1 MKKTYFI
8 IVGIIII
15 HISLFAQQNS
25 NTWYIGGQANF
36 YGNTNDILDTLYS
49 STTQSQTSMIIPN
62 VGYFIAENL
71 SVGINIKYGIA
82 HAVQTQN
89 YTLTN
94 SNKINTY
101 TCHTTSYG
109 GGLFIRKQIEL
120 HEKFYLFVQGELNY
134 MYQFQKNTKEST
146 DTKVVYPTSDP
157 AYQELTTHIVN
168 ITLFPG
174 FVYKVSPK
182 LGIQSSI
189 GNIFFNNSIIENQS
203 LLYDNHNKT
212 SNYGISLNMDSFYL
226 GLAYYF

>member
-1 MKKTYFI
+1 
-8 IVGIIII
+8 
-15 HISLFAQQNS
+15 
-25 NTWYIGGQANF
+25 
-36 YGNTNDILDTLYS
+36 
-49 STTQSQTSMIIPN
+49 
-62 VGYFIAENL
+62 
-71 SVGINIKYGIA
+71 
-82 HAVQTQN
+82 
-89 YTLTN
+89 
-94 SNKINTY
+94 
-101 TCHTTSYG
+101 
-109 GGLFIRKQIEL
+109 
-120 HEKFYLFVQGELNY
+120 

-146 DTKVVYPTSDP
+146 DTTVVYPTSDP